1 VDSHL
6 KRIPSL
12 RTFTAGC
19 LSGGDLKGFG
29 RETDG
34 ALDAEVLGLSTINE
48 LLAYLLKRGDLSAS
62 ESDADLMSFL
72 SS

>member
-1 VDSHL
+1 MDSHL

-12 RTFTAGC
+12 RTFTTGC
-19 LSGGDLKGFG
+19 LSSGDLEGFG

-34 ALDAEVLGLSTINE
+34 TLDAEVLGLSTVDE

-62 ESDADLMSFL
+62 ESDTDLMSFL
-72 SS
+72 